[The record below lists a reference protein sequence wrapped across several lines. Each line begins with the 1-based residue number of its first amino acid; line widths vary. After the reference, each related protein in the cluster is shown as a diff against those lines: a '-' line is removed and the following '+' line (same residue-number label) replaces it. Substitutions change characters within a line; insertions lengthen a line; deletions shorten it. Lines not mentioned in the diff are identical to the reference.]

1 MQFDVTILG
10 SNGAIPAY
18 DRHPTAQIVN
28 HNGRLF
34 LVDCGEATQLQM
46 SKYNVRRGRL
56 DHIFISHLHGD
67 HFFGLIGL
75 ITSFNLNRREQ
86 PLHIYAPPG
95 LQDILNIQFQHTH
108 IQLRFE
114 IIFHPILA
122 DKPVVIYDDRELT
135 VETIIL
141 KHRLPTT
148 GFLFREKVG
157 LRKIL
162 AEKITEYDIP
172 VDKITDIKHGA
183 DLHLDNGSI
192 IPNAQLT
199 HDPPEPRSYAY
210 CSDTV
215 YTLEFIDQ
223 IKGVSMLYH
232 EATFLDEHKDR
243 ATETYHSTA
252 RQAAMVAKEAEVAK
266 LLIGHFSARYE
277 QLDMLLAQAKHVF
290 ENTSLAKEGECFSID
305 R

>member
-18 DRHPTAQIVN
+18 DRHPSAQIVN

-46 SKYNVRRGRL
+46 SRYNVRRGRL

-75 ITSFNLNRREQ
+75 LTSFNLNRREHA
-86 PLHIYAPPG
+86 LHIYGPPG
-95 LQDILNIQFQHTH
+95 LQDILNIQFHHTH

-114 IIFHPILA
+114 IHFHPIIA
-122 DKPVVIYDDRELT
+122 DVPRVIYDDREMT

-148 GFLFREKVG
+148 GFLFREKKG

-162 AEKITEYDIP
+162 SDKIAEYDIP
-172 VDKITDIKHGA
+172 VDKIIDIKHGA
-183 DLHLDNGSI
+183 DLVLDTGTV
-192 IPNAQLT
+192 IPNAELT
-199 HDPPEPRSYAY
+199 HNPPEPRSYAY
-210 CSDTV
+210 CSDTI
-215 YTLEFIDQ
+215 YTRDFVEQ
-223 IKGVSMLYH
+223 INGVNMLYH
-232 EATFLDEHKDR
+232 EATFLEVHKDR
-243 ATETYHSTA
+243 AAETYHSTA
-252 RQAAMVAKEAEVAK
+252 RQAAMVAKEAQVEK

-277 QLDMLLAQAKHVF
+277 KLEVLLNEAKYVF
-290 ENTSLAKEGECFSID
+290 DNTSLALEGECFSIE